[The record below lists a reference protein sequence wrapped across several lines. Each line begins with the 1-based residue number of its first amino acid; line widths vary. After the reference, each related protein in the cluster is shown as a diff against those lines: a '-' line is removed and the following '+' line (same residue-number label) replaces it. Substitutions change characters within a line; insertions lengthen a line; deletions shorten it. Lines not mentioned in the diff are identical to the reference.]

1 MPRKKIVDIIISLV
15 CALALWAYV
24 TTEIN
29 PTQTATVK
37 GIAVELMNVDALA
50 ADVLTVGAGS
60 YMVDVVVEGKRS
72 VLGTLTAEDFVATAD
87 VINYPKG
94 ENNVPVNVKAPDGVI
109 VQEVFPDQIQVDIE
123 DLVTANKPVKLS
135 YTQKFPDG
143 MEPGFI
149 SLVPK
154 EIAVSGTKADVD
166 NVDYIRAEIDSMKL
180 KSDEV
185 TLRAYALPVDKSGD
199 RVLGLSMSQ
208 DTVEVTMRLCHV
220 KEVPFEAEIKGRPPG
235 ALAVTKMDVPTTVAI
250 RGSEDDISKIDKVT
264 AAPISISNLRS
275 TTIIT
280 PELDLPNGVELAD
293 ASKDFAVTIE
303 IGGEE
308 AKSFNVTNDMVEI
321 RGVPKG
327 YSAHIVTGA
336 LSVTVFGSHE
346 QLRNF
351 STDDLKLYVD
361 LSTIDPTQGP
371 FKALV
376 EGDDSRAY
384 KRIDVSPVAVDVTV
398 IALPGSDIAVENAP
412 EPATKGAAGHAGS
425 VASPEAKLTN

>member
-1 MPRKKIVDIIISLV
+1 MSRKKTIDIIISVV

-37 GIAVELMNVDALA
+37 GIPVELVNVDALA

-60 YMVDVVVEGKRS
+60 YVVDVVVEGKRS
-72 VLGTLTAEDFVATAD
+72 ALGNLTAEDFTATAD

-94 ENNVPVNVKAPDGVI
+94 DNNVPVSVKGPDGVV
-109 VQEVFPDQIQVDIE
+109 VQEIMPDHIQVIME
-123 DLVTANKPVKLS
+123 ELVTANKSIKLS

-154 EIAVSGTKADVD
+154 EIAVSGTKANVD
-166 NVDYIRAEIDSMKL
+166 SVDYIRAEIDSMKV

-185 TLRAYALPVDKSGD
+185 TLRADAVPVDKAGD
-199 RVLGLSMSQ
+199 RVLGLTMSQ
-208 DTVEVTMRLCHV
+208 GSVEVTMRLCNV
-220 KEVPFEAEIKGRPPG
+220 KEVPFEVEVKGRPPG

-250 RGSEDDISKIDKVT
+250 RGSEADIAKIDKVT

-280 PELDLPNGVELAD
+280 PELDLPKGVELAE

-308 AKSFNVTNDMVEI
+308 AKSFNVTNDMIKI
-321 RGVPKG
+321 RGVPSG

-346 QLRNF
+346 QLADI

-361 LSTIDPTQGP
+361 LSTVDPMQGP
-371 FKALV
+371 FKILV
-376 EGDDSRAY
+376 ESDDSKAY
-384 KRIDVSPVAVDVTV
+384 KRIDVSPVAVDVTI

-412 EPATKGAAGHAGS
+412 EPATESALEQGQAATGA
-425 VASPEAKLTN
+425 EAKP